1 MKNRLLAAFISISMI
16 FSGIPVSAAEP
27 VIDSGTGA
35 NLEDTAITDDNGSA
49 DENSQSGSDNGD
61 SSGAGGNNADS
72 DNSGSVGSDESCE
85 NGDDNIDD
93 RDNASDGSNG
103 DNADNYDNADADA
116 GNDDAG
122 SDDTENGGPA
132 ADDTISDAEQAE
144 DTDAPETL
152 SDNSVT
158 LQSNEQ
164 PAAAAQIERS
174 IASVEVSTT
183 YRTATFT
190 ALINGC
196 DAREY
201 TTSIFVFY
209 RERGSSASWD
219 RASGST
225 KEAVC
230 HFEETVQGL
239 EENTAYD
246 YVMVLS
252 DWYRSTPDEVKGDD
266 VKKEGTFITKTCDYT
281 VEIAK
286 KDKMSSSREAVLSVT
301 GKNITD
307 INVLKLT
314 LTLSDGQKQETTLR
328 KEQGYQKDV
337 TFTGLAGGT
346 KYTITDAVF
355 TIREG
360 TKNRD
365 LTAVKAEGTAYYEFT
380 TAEGEAPTSI
390 KLAEEKIGLNVL
402 YSSET
407 EAYEGFNTKKLT
419 VVTEPEVPAA
429 ELKWE
434 SSNAAVATV
443 NEKGEVRVI
452 GASAT
457 PVTITVSSRYDPSVK
472 ASCEVIAKRYVIG
485 GKTNNGS
492 VNEIK
497 KYGGEITLYKG
508 ESASQYRYY
517 EMNAAGSCTELSGDF
532 NVTFSNPAV
541 ASWSGG
547 SLKGE
552 AVGETDVIFEKE
564 GVRSLVTLRVNA
576 VGKNFAITD
585 VKPGNADNRYAVRE
599 GDDNYLLAY
608 SVDDA
613 KINSYQASVR
623 IIPGG
628 YANRRDFEWTTSNPA
643 VAQVDE
649 TGKVTVKGAGTTLL
663 TIKPK
668 KYHTIDGAPYE
679 QESAAATLTVRAL
692 PPQKGAALY
701 ALANTTAKLRDVAFP
716 ESWGE
721 GWEWKY
727 PDTPLVTNGVYG
739 GEYEF
744 EAVYKGDT
752 YFGDERTVSVKIG
765 KITSIDLSEPR
776 GITSHNHVVEVSDNT
791 MTADYLTLDITPGY
805 QGYEP
810 PADGAHYTIEVPD
823 VQGLEIKEIAFD
835 RYSVRAL
842 KKGNYTLRPVIKAPG
857 ANGKV
862 LAKTTYQIKAV
873 PEKQAASMK
882 FSVDGSGYLTTDQ
895 TGDYFLTYDVTAN
908 QTDVILKAEVINRN
922 GDQVDTALTWK
933 SADQKVATV
942 APVTK
947 TDTHSAKVTIKGS
960 GDVAITVQAKDAA
973 GAKAKIN
980 LTVRDHTPRIDKN
993 RLTVNMA
1000 YDYSKAVGKRYAAD
1014 AGGTVEIVPAYGEI
1028 INKVEL
1034 RQKGSEQAAQYL
1046 TIESHERKQYLVR
1059 PSAGITTGVY
1069 DCDVYVE
1076 TDAQTAEG
1084 KTASYTYPLKVTV
1097 IDKAPKP
1104 SVQMGVVP
1112 NLFYTNMEG
1121 TILIKMS
1128 GYQGGIES
1136 GSMSWK
1142 DNSSGN
1148 NNGFSLEYNWYD
1160 AKAKAYMFTLKPE
1173 PGLTVTGTKLA
1184 DENVAKGTI
1193 SFKLDRYQKIYTF
1206 ENFVIRYK
1214 YQKPVLVTK
1223 NASSSVILS
1232 AGQNKGHFEIYSK
1245 TDKSYLKYNTAA
1257 NANYPYYYDEITT
1270 DCGDMVI
1277 DRNES
1282 FGYQDDDVDFT
1293 YNGKETKQKVKV
1305 KLTLSSR
1312 FWREDLTVE
1321 HTVKVVKPAAYLKY
1335 KSLTFN
1341 AAARGAIY
1349 NEVLMKDTDN
1359 AKYHITFTDMEIK
1372 GADQKAQKLLDGDRL
1387 FIAQDGKNYVNFAG
1401 GNAIKVEQ
1409 GQDLGKN
1416 PIAPGNYSYKIT
1428 PYYKKPGT
1436 NERTALNTLTLTVRV
1451 INKPV
1456 TAKVSPKGMIDLLRV
1471 DEAYEKKNQVVLV
1484 DPKFGSLSDGYEI
1497 RDYKLQGEYSQYFEL
1512 KKGEITYGGKKA
1524 EHYYICPKS
1533 KWDHKLKAGQT
1544 YKLSIVYT
1552 LRLNYA
1558 YGFDESVT
1566 VTSNTFRIRP
1576 KQSVPVIKVRNN
1588 NQTLYAG
1595 AHYQLN
1601 RAYYLSV
1608 PEGYSVK
1615 SITGSIDCNKDGR
1628 ADIEVSGYYYD
1639 TDRSLHYTVAK
1650 ITDRHAV
1657 QAATNGKTYTI
1668 PVTVTFN
1675 GRDGV
1680 SRDAKFSI
1688 KVKIKR

>member
-1 MKNRLLAAFISISMI
+1 MRNRFLAAFISISMI
-16 FSGIPVSAAEP
+16 FNGVSVSAAEP
-27 VIDSGTGA
+27 IVDSGTGA
-35 NLEDTAITDDNGSA
+35 NIEDTVITDDGSSEESAGDDQNGSVEERIG
-49 DENSQSGSDNGD
+49 DGQSNSGEEDAGDGQSNSDGNEDNGNVGD
-61 SSGAGGNNADS
+61 GSSEDTPDDS
-72 DNSGSVGSDESCE
+72 DIV
-85 NGDDNIDD
+85 
-93 RDNASDGSNG
+93 
-103 DNADNYDNADADA
+103 DADA
-116 GNDDAG
+116 GNGGAEG
-122 SDDTENGGPA
+122 DDTENGDSK
-132 ADDTISDAEQAE
+132 ADDDVSDAEQAE
-144 DTDAPETL
+144 DMDAPETL

-158 LQSNEQ
+158 LQSNEE

-196 DAREY
+196 DTRAG

-209 RERGSSASWD
+209 REQGSSASWD

-225 KEAVC
+225 QEAVC

-266 VKKEGTFITKTCDYT
+266 VKKEGTFSTKTCEYT

-286 KDKMSSSREAVLSVT
+286 KDDMSSSRKAVLSVT

-307 INVLKLT
+307 IDVLKLT

-402 YSSET
+402 YSSES

-419 VVTEPEVPAA
+419 VVTEPEVSAA

-443 NEKGEVRVI
+443 NEKGEVRVK

-497 KYGGEITLYKG
+497 KYGGKITLYKG

-564 GVRSLVTLRVNA
+564 GVRSLVTLRVIA

-585 VKPGNADNRYAVRE
+585 VKPESADNRYAVRE
-599 GDDNYLLAY
+599 GEDSYLLAY
-608 SVDDA
+608 SVDDT

-623 IIPGG
+623 TIPGG
-628 YANRRDFEWTTSNPA
+628 YANRRDFEWTTSDSA

-668 KYHTIDGAPYE
+668 KYHTIDETPYE
-679 QESAAATLTVRAL
+679 QETAAVTLTVKAL
-692 PPQKGAALY
+692 PPQKDATLY
-701 ALANTTAKLRDVAFP
+701 ALANTTAKLKDVAFP
-716 ESWGE
+716 ADWGE
-721 GWEWKY
+721 GWKWKY
-727 PDTPLVTNGVYG
+727 PDTPLVTNGVFTG
-739 GEYEF
+739 QYEF
-744 EAVYKGDT
+744 EAVYGGDD
-752 YFGDERTVSVKIG
+752 YYAVERTVSVKIG
-765 KITSIDLSEPR
+765 KITSINLSEPL
-776 GITSHNHVVEVSDNT
+776 GIAPHNHVAEVSDNPN
-791 MTADYLTLDITPGY
+791 TADWIRLEITPGY
-805 QGYEP
+805 QGYMP
-810 PADGAHYTIEVPD
+810 PAGGEHYEIEIPD
-823 VQGLEIKEIAFD
+823 IQGLEIKKIEFGVYD
-835 RYSVRAL
+835 VRAL
-842 KKGNYTLRPVIKAPG
+842 KKGNYTLKPAIKAPG
-857 ANGKV
+857 PNGKV
-862 LAKTTYQIKAV
+862 LAKTTYPIKAV
-873 PEKQAASMK
+873 TDYQAARMWFK
-882 FSVDGSGYLTTDQ
+882 EGNRHLTVDQ
-895 TGDYFLTYDVTAN
+895 TGDFLIGFDVTEN
-908 QTDVILKAEVINRN
+908 KTDFTLHAEVSDRN
-922 GDQVDTALTWK
+922 GNPADTALTWK
-933 SADQKVATV
+933 SADQKVAAV
-942 APVTK
+942 APVSK

-973 GAKAKIN
+973 GVKAKIN

-993 RLTVNMA
+993 KLTVNMA
-1000 YDYSKAVGKRYAAD
+1000 YDYSNAAGKSLAAD
-1014 AGGTVEIVPAYGEI
+1014 AGGTVEIVPVYGEEI
-1028 INKVEL
+1028 KKIEL
-1034 RQKGSEQAAQYL
+1034 RQKGSEMAAEYL
-1046 TIESHERKQYLVR
+1046 KIEHFERKQYLIR
-1059 PSAGITTGVY
+1059 PQTGLSTGTY

-1076 TDAQTAEG
+1076 TDGQTVEG
-1084 KTASYTYPLKVTV
+1084 EAASYIYPLKITVT
-1097 IDKAPKP
+1097 DKAPKLN
-1104 SVQMGVVP
+1104 VKMGAVP
-1112 NLFYTNMEG
+1112 NLFYRNMGG
-1121 TILIKMS
+1121 TILIKAP
-1128 GYQGGIES
+1128 GYLSSIEKDTVTWNDDSS
-1136 GSMSWK
+1136 GS
-1142 DNSSGN
+1142 
-1148 NNGFSLEYNWYD
+1148 NNGFRLADSMVDYD
-1160 AKAKAYMFTLKPE
+1160 EKAKVYVIEIEQEA
-1173 PGLTVTGTKLA
+1173 GLTVVNKKPA
-1184 DENVAKGTI
+1184 DAAVTKGTL
-1193 SFKLDRYQKIYTF
+1193 SFKLYGYQKPYTM
-1206 ENFVIRYK
+1206 ENFTINYK
-1214 YQKPVLVTK
+1214 YQKPALVTK
-1223 NASSSVILS
+1223 NTGSSVILS
-1232 AGQNKGHFEIYSK
+1232 AGQNKGRFQIYSK
-1245 TDKSYLKYNTAA
+1245 TDKRNLVYNTAVGA
-1257 NANYPYYYDEITT
+1257 DSPYCYEEITT
-1270 DCGDMVI
+1270 DCSDLVI
-1277 DRNES
+1277 DRSEAY
-1282 FGYQDDDVDFT
+1282 GYQKDDVDFT
-1293 YNGKETKQKVKV
+1293 YHGGETNQKLTVN
-1305 KLTLSSR
+1305 LTLSSR
-1312 FWREDLTVE
+1312 FWREDLTAV
-1321 HTVKVVKPAAYLKY
+1321 HMVKVVQPAAYLKY
-1335 KSLTFN
+1335 KQLTFN

-1349 NEVLMKDTDN
+1349 NEVFMKDTDN

-1372 GADQKAQKLLDGDRL
+1372 GSNQKAQKLLDEDRL
-1387 FIAQDGKNYVNFAG
+1387 IIMQDGKDYVNFAG

-1416 PIAPGNYSYKIT
+1416 PIAPGNYSFKIT
-1428 PYYKKPGT
+1428 PYYKKAGT
-1436 NERTALNTLTLTVRV
+1436 NERTALNTLTLTIRV

-1456 TAKVSPKGMIDLLRV
+1456 TARVSPKGTIDLLRV
-1471 DEAYEKKNQVVLV
+1471 NESYEKKNQVVLV
-1484 DPKFGSLSDGYEI
+1484 DPKFGNLSDGYEVSAY
-1497 RDYKLQGEYSQYFEL
+1497 RLQGEYSQYFEL
-1512 KKGEITYGGKKA
+1512 KKGKIAYGGKEA
-1524 EHYYICPKS
+1524 EHYYISPKS

-1552 LRLNYA
+1552 LRLEYA
-1558 YGFDESVT
+1558 YDFDGSVT
-1566 VTSNTFRIRP
+1566 VTSNTFSIRP
-1576 KQSVPVIKVRNN
+1576 KQSVPAIKVRNN

-1595 AHYQLN
+1595 AESSQSRL
-1601 RAYYLSV
+1601 YYLSV

-1628 ADIEVSGYYYD
+1628 ADIEVSGCYYD
-1639 TDRSLHYTVAK
+1639 SDSGLRYTVAK
-1650 ITDRHAV
+1650 ITDWHAV
-1657 QAATNGKTYTI
+1657 PAAANGKSYTI
-1668 PVTVTFN
+1668 PVTVKFN

-1680 SRDAKFSI
+1680 AKDAKFSI